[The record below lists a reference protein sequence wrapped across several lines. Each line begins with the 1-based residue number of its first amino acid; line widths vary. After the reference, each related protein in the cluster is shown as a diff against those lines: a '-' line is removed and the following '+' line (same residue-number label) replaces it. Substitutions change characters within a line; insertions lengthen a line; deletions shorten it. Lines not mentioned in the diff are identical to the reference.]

1 MNKDAITFPTLI
13 ARLERAIHYPC
24 GEKGFQI
31 LMYGWITKYGKV
43 SRELLNSRKKSDKS
57 DKSDDNKSDD
67 NEYWLT
73 LGEATH
79 FSNYAGYDLTHD

>member
-1 MNKDAITFPTLI
+1 MNKEAIIFPTLI

-43 SRELLNSRKKSDKS
+43 TRPLLNVRKGKDG
-57 DKSDDNKSDD
+57 
-67 NEYWLT
+67 EYWLT

-79 FSNYAGYDLTHD
+79 FSRYAGYDLTHD

>member
-1 MNKDAITFPTLI
+1 MNKEAIIFPTLI

-43 SRELLNSRKKSDKS
+43 TRPLLNVRKGKDG
-57 DKSDDNKSDD
+57 
-67 NEYWLT
+67 EYWLT
-73 LGEATH
+73 LGEATL
-79 FSNYAGYDLTHD
+79 FSRYAGYDLTHD

>member
-1 MNKDAITFPTLI
+1 MIKNAITFAQLT

-31 LMYGWITKYGKV
+31 LMYGWISKYGKV
-43 SRELLNSRKKSDKS
+43 SRPLLNLRKHKDG
-57 DKSDDNKSDD
+57 
-67 NEYWLT
+67 ECWLT
-73 LGEATH
+73 AGEAAH

>member
-1 MNKDAITFPTLI
+1 MNKEAIIFPTLI

-43 SRELLNSRKKSDKS
+43 TRPILNLRKHKDG
-57 DKSDDNKSDD
+57 
-67 NEYWLT
+67 EYWLT

-79 FSNYAGYDLTHD
+79 FSRYAGYDLTHD

>member
-1 MNKDAITFPTLI
+1 MKKNAVTFAQLT

-24 GEKGFQI
+24 GEKGFQT

-43 SRELLNSRKKSDKS
+43 TRPILNLRKGKDG
-57 DKSDDNKSDD
+57 
-67 NEYWLT
+67 EYWLT

-79 FSNYAGYDLTHD
+79 FSRYAGYDLTHD